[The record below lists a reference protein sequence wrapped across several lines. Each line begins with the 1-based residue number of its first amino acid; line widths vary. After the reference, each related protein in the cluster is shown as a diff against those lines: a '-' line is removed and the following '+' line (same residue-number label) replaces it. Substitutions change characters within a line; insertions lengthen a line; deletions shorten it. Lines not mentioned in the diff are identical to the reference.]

1 MWTLYDSVNW
11 LCNCKIGWLKS
22 LLPKSA
28 LVVEEMAWNAYPYT
42 RTRYTC
48 PFIDK
53 FSLDIETVYK
63 TDPGEIE
70 NVFNLKKSEL
80 NERAVGQ
87 LSFFTPPFT
96 LQIIFAKKR
105 TNFHFRFNWCGERS
119 AGDSCRLHPRGRSLH
134 LCQPPHRS
142 RSSRREL
149 APRILERMQ
158 SNLAIQNELC
168 YNNDHSL
175 RID

>member
-1 MWTLYDSVNW
+1 
-11 LCNCKIGWLKS
+11 
-22 LLPKSA
+22 
-28 LVVEEMAWNAYPYT
+28 MAWNAYPYT

-96 LQIIFAKKR
+96 LQIIFAKKK
-105 TNFHFRFNWCGERS
+105 NKFSF
-119 AGDSCRLHPRGRSLH
+119 
-134 LCQPPHRS
+134 Q
-142 RSSRREL
+142 
-149 APRILERMQ
+149 I
-158 SNLAIQNELC
+158 
-168 YNNDHSL
+168 
-175 RID
+175 

>member
-1 MWTLYDSVNW
+1 MVCELLYDWNV
-11 LCNCKIGWLKS
+11 GWLKS

-63 TDPGEIE
+63 TDPGEID
-70 NVFNLKKSEL
+70 NVFNLKGSEL

-87 LSFFTPPFT
+87 LCFYPFRSGNISRFF
-96 LQIIFAKKR
+96 
-105 TNFHFRFNWCGERS
+105 
-119 AGDSCRLHPRGRSLH
+119 
-134 LCQPPHRS
+134 
-142 RSSRREL
+142 
-149 APRILERMQ
+149 
-158 SNLAIQNELC
+158 
-168 YNNDHSL
+168 
-175 RID
+175 